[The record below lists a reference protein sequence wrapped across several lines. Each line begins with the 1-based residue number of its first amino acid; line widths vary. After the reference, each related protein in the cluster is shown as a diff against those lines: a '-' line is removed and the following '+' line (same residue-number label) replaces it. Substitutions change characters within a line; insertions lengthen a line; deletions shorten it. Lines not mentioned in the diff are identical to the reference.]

1 MAAHPHSAFVYG
13 GHSLISEDGHP
24 LCCDIVRPINGDA
37 HLAFLRQNL
46 AGSPVTLL
54 FRRDC
59 LLAVNGFN
67 KSLRRCEDYDLYLRL
82 VWKYPIA
89 SYPTIV
95 AEYRKHD
102 QAVSNDYVGML
113 KEALLVL
120 DLDEARITTE
130 AHRAARRE
138 GRTFYKSHYVSRML
152 DDASARWHERHNLG
166 VLARDLIEAAR
177 WSPYLTMR
185 TLLGFLG
192 RRVGKVLP
200 HPIAQLF
207 QLLRCRP

>member
-1 MAAHPHSAFVYG
+1 MVDIASSQRMAILFG
-13 GHSLISEDGHP
+13 L
-24 LCCDIVRPINGDA
+24 DIVRPINGDA

-46 AGSPVTLL
+46 AGSPMTVL

-59 LLAVNGFN
+59 LLAVNGFDET
-67 KSLRRCEDYDLYLRL
+67 LRRCEDYDLYLRL
-82 VWKYPIA
+82 ARKYPIA

-95 AEYRKHD
+95 AEYRKHGQD
-102 QAVSNDYVGML
+102 MSNDYVGML

-120 DLDEARITTE
+120 DLDEARIAYRSSSRRSCE
-130 AHRAARRE
+130 RVERIYEPLCLSNVDAASVRWRA
-138 GRTFYKSHYVSRML
+138 
-152 DDASARWHERHNLG
+152 RHNIGIL
-166 VLARDLIEAAR
+166 VRDLIQAAR